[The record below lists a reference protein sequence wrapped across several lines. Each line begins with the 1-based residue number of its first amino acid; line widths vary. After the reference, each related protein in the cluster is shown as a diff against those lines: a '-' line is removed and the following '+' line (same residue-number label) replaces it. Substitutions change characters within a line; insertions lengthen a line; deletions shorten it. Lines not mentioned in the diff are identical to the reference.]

1 MCGSI
6 VKQTG
11 GEGLGSS
18 NQSLSFFFLISTP
31 FLAKKNVLIAC
42 VTGTEVFIHPALKGR
57 RSGKEGRSASPRL
70 TFLGFWHQ
78 GPVYIV
84 EGLGMSEWRAE
95 TAWMI
100 QEATPHPQLWLSCWL
115 WAAERD
121 EICKVLLRHL
131 APSVSFLLPFPTT
144 FFNKHN
150 EIDKRGGLQE
160 ANSSF
165 PKCRF
170 LETSGICRKFS
181 RVAVL
186 SSAPW
191 RYWKKMKE
199 HVMLLPL
206 FTAFE

>member
-1 MCGSI
+1 MCNWHGSLHSPCS
-6 VKQTG
+6 KGQKEWEG
-11 GEGLGSS
+11 GQVSLTQADLPGVLTSGPCLHSWRAGSVRMEGGDCLDDSGGHTTS
-18 NQSLSFFFLISTP
+18 
-31 FLAKKNVLIAC
+31 
-42 VTGTEVFIHPALKGR
+42 PA
-57 RSGKEGRSASPRL
+57 L
-70 TFLGFWHQ
+70 TFL
-78 GPVYIV
+78 
-84 EGLGMSEWRAE
+84 L
-95 TAWMI
+95 
-100 QEATPHPQLWLSCWL
+100 L